1 MDFTRAHPARAPPSA
16 TLRAMQPQT
25 PPPSSP
31 PAPPA
36 RVELPWP
43 TIAVLAVLTVAAVL
57 LGQRDWAVPERVL
70 GGWQVGDVPSSL
82 TVLLLAVTAVCL
94 VAGAWAVL
102 RDARLAPRDPAFA
115 VWVLV
120 SLLAAAAL
128 LWNALVLAAD
138 AEFETGAII
147 PVLHWAFTFV
157 PALLVGL
164 AARNRGVA
172 RAVAAALA
180 TGVVTVPLF
189 GLGWSLFAS
198 REAMAGGIGNSL
210 WATALLGVGPLVIA
224 AAISRSSA
232 LSAAWKR
239 EHPSR

>member
-1 MDFTRAHPARAPPSA
+1 
-16 TLRAMQPQT
+16 MQPQM

-31 PAPPA
+31 PTGRA
-36 RVELPWP
+36 RADLPWP
-43 TIAVLAVLTVAAVL
+43 TILGIAVLTVGAVL

-70 GGWQVGDVPSSL
+70 RGWQVADVPSSL
-82 TVLLLAVTAVCL
+82 SALLLAVTAVCL

-102 RDARLAPRDPAFA
+102 GDARLAPRDPAFA

-128 LWNALVLAAD
+128 IWNGLVMAAD
-138 AEFETGAII
+138 SEFETGAII

-157 PALLVGL
+157 PALATGL
-164 AARNRGVA
+164 AARSRGTA
-172 RAVAAALA
+172 RAVAAALS

-189 GLGWSLFAS
+189 GLGWSLLSS
-198 REAMAGGIGNSL
+198 RESMTAGIGNTL
-210 WATALLGVGPLVIA
+210 WATALLGVGPLAIA

-232 LSAAWKR
+232 LTAAWKR
-239 EHPSR
+239 EHPTR